1 MFSYNFKRNALKHII
16 FCGLLLNTSF
26 LTTTTSFAAPSI
38 EAGIQ
43 SANDELVAYGS
54 SKVYDVNYS
63 LYKDGRLVIEGAGGF
78 NRYLGPLNGFIKD
91 EYLDQAKSLIIKNIR
106 WIKSETFK
114 NCKNVTTVTFDQS
127 GSLDVE
133 SIGDYAFEGCSSL
146 KTIIIPKYVSEMGS
160 KVFQDCTNLESIR
173 ISASVSKI
181 GSRMFAGCPNLKSI
195 VVEEGNEKYDSR
207 ENCNAIVETAT
218 NTLVCGTENS
228 IIPSTITAI
237 GNETFAETGLKNI
250 VIPEGVTSIELQA
263 FENCQDLESVT
274 LPQSLKKLGY
284 HVFAN
289 SGLTSLVIPE
299 GITHLP
305 QGTFNGCKNLETVT
319 LPTTLETIE
328 YNAFSNSGL
337 TSIFIPKGVT
347 NISSSAFNNCEKL
360 STISVSDENTTYDSR
375 NNCNAI
381 IQTATNQIV
390 KGTFN
395 TIIPNTITSIG
406 NDAFSGINSLT
417 SIVIPESVTSIGQ
430 FAFYHCYSLA
440 SIVIPESVTSINY
453 CAFWNCN
460 SPAEVV
466 CKAKVAPQLYRDVF
480 SNDILSK
487 ATLYVPEESV
497 ESYKADGEWKKFSDI
512 QPLPYAYINIS
523 AAEKTTYC
531 SEHALDF
538 TNIEGAKAYIASG
551 FSPST
556 GVVLL
561 TKVNKVP
568 AGVGF
573 MVIGKEGKYEVPYC
587 ETDFTYA
594 NLLVG
599 TMSQTTVASTADGKT
614 NYVLSN
620 GSEGVMFYLANN
632 ATVPAKKAYLSIPST
647 IVNEAQVKAVRLAFE
662 DDMTTNII
670 RVEDMTKKTTDKV
683 YGLDGRCKKGLSSG
697 INIVNGKK
705 IYVK

>member
-1 MFSYNFKRNALKHII
+1 MFR
-16 FCGLLLNTSF
+16 
-26 LTTTTSFAAPSI
+26 
-38 EAGIQ
+38 
-43 SANDELVAYGS
+43 
-54 SKVYDVNYS
+54 
-63 LYKDGRLVIEGAGGF
+63 
-78 NRYLGPLNGFIKD
+78 
-91 EYLDQAKSLIIKNIR
+91 
-106 WIKSETFK
+106 
-114 NCKNVTTVTFDQS
+114 
-127 GSLDVE
+127 
-133 SIGDYAFEGCSSL
+133 
-146 KTIIIPKYVSEMGS
+146 
-160 KVFQDCTNLESIR
+160 
-173 ISASVSKI
+173 
-181 GSRMFAGCPNLKSI
+181 GCPNLKSI
-195 VVEEGNEKYDSR
+195 VVEEGNKKYDSR

-228 IIPSTITAI
+228 TIPSTITDI
-237 GNETFAETGLKNI
+237 GSSAFAETGLKNC
-250 VIPEGVTSIELQA
+250 VIPEGVTSIQNVA
-263 FENCQDLESVT
+263 FENCQNLESVT
-274 LPQSLKKLGY
+274 LPQSLKRLGSR
-284 HVFAN
+284 VFAN
-289 SGLTSLVIPE
+289 SGLTSVVIPE
-299 GITHLP
+299 GITWLSD
-305 QGTFNGCKNLETVT
+305 GTFTGCKNLETVT

-347 NISSSAFNNCEKL
+347 SISSTSFNYCGKL

-381 IQTATNQIV
+381 IQTATNQILR
-390 KGTFN
+390 GTSN
-395 TIIPNTITSIG
+395 TIIPNTATSIG
-406 NDAFSGINSLT
+406 DNAFNDINSLT
-417 SIVIPESVTSIGQ
+417 SIVIPESVTSIGLY
-430 FAFYHCYSLA
+430 AFR
-440 SIVIPESVTSINY
+440 
-453 CAFWNCN
+453 FCN
-460 SPAEVV
+460 SLAEVV
-466 CKAKVAPQLYRDVF
+466 CKAKVAPQLKSDAF

-561 TKVNKVP
+561 TKVDKVP
-568 AGVGF
+568 ARVGF

-614 NYVLSN
+614 NYVLSK
-620 GSEGVMFYLANN
+620 GSDGVMFYLANN

-647 IVNEAQVKAVRLAFE
+647 VVDETQVKTIRLAFE
-662 DDMTTNII
+662 DDMTTGII
-670 RVEDMTKKTTDKV
+670 RVEDMTKKTTDKM
-683 YGLDGRCKKGLSSG
+683 YGLDGRCKMGLSSG

>member
-26 LTTTTSFAAPSI
+26 LTATTSFAAPSI
-38 EAGIQ
+38 EDEIQ

-54 SKVYDVNYS
+54 STVYDVRYY

-228 IIPSTITAI
+228 TIPSTITAI
-237 GNETFAETGLKNI
+237 GNGAFAETGLKNI

-299 GITHLP
+299 GITYLP

-347 NISSSAFNNCEKL
+347 NISSTSFNYCGKL

-381 IQTATNQIV
+381 IQTATNQILR
-390 KGTFN
+390 GTSN
-395 TIIPNTITSIG
+395 TIIPNTATSIG
-406 NDAFSGINSLT
+406 DNAFNDINSLT
-417 SIVIPESVTSIGQ
+417 SIVIPESVTSIGLY
-430 FAFYHCYSLA
+430 AFR
-440 SIVIPESVTSINY
+440 
-453 CAFWNCN
+453 FCN
-460 SPAEVV
+460 SLAEVV
-466 CKAKVAPQLYRDVF
+466 CKAKVAPQLKSEAF

-497 ESYKADGEWKKFSDI
+497 ESYKTDGEWKKFSDI

>member
-1 MFSYNFKRNALKHII
+1 MRA
-16 FCGLLLNTSF
+16 
-26 LTTTTSFAAPSI
+26 FAEHQLFDGNDVVCSPPPI
-38 EAGIQ
+38 EDEIQ

-228 IIPSTITAI
+228 TIPSTITAI
-237 GNETFAETGLKNI
+237 GNGAFAETGLKNI

-263 FENCQDLESVT
+263 FENCQNLKSVT

-289 SGLTSLVIPE
+289 SGLTSVVIPE
-299 GITHLP
+299 GITYLP

-328 YNAFSNSGL
+328 YNAFSNSVL

-347 NISSSAFNNCEKL
+347 NISSTSFNYCGKL

-381 IQTATNQIV
+381 IQTATNQILR
-390 KGTFN
+390 GTSN
-395 TIIPNTITSIG
+395 TIIPNTATSIG
-406 NDAFSGINSLT
+406 DNAFNDINSLT

-430 FAFYHCYSLA
+430 YAFR
-440 SIVIPESVTSINY
+440 
-453 CAFWNCN
+453 FCN
-460 SPAEVV
+460 SLAEVV
-466 CKAKVAPQLYRDVF
+466 CKAKVAPQLKSDAF
-480 SNDILSK
+480 SNDVLSK

>member
-26 LTTTTSFAAPSI
+26 LTATTSFAAPSI
-38 EAGIQ
+38 EDEIQ

-54 SKVYDVNYS
+54 STVYDVRYY

-228 IIPSTITAI
+228 TIPSTITAI
-237 GNETFAETGLKNI
+237 GNGAFAETGLKNI

-299 GITHLP
+299 GITYLP

-347 NISSSAFNNCEKL
+347 NISSTSFNYCGKL

-381 IQTATNQIV
+381 IQTATNQILR
-390 KGTFN
+390 GTSN
-395 TIIPNTITSIG
+395 TIIPNTATSIG
-406 NDAFSGINSLT
+406 DNAFNDINSLT
-417 SIVIPESVTSIGQ
+417 SIVIPESVTSIGLY
-430 FAFYHCYSLA
+430 AFR
-440 SIVIPESVTSINY
+440 
-453 CAFWNCN
+453 FCN
-460 SPAEVV
+460 SLAEVV
-466 CKAKVAPQLYRDVF
+466 CKAKVAPQLKSEAF

-497 ESYKADGEWKKFSDI
+497 ESYKTDGEWKKFSDI

-647 IVNEAQVKAVRLAFE
+647 IVDETHVKAVRLAFE

-683 YGLDGRCKKGLSSG
+683 YGLDGRCKMGLSSG

>member
-26 LTTTTSFAAPSI
+26 LTVTTSFAAPSI
-38 EAGIQ
+38 EDEIQ

-54 SKVYDVNYS
+54 STVYDVRYY

-228 IIPSTITAI
+228 TIPSTITAI
-237 GNETFAETGLKNI
+237 GNGAFAETGLKNI

-299 GITHLP
+299 GITYLP

-347 NISSSAFNNCEKL
+347 SISSTSFNYCGKL

-381 IQTATNQIV
+381 IQTATNQILR
-390 KGTFN
+390 GTSN
-395 TIIPNTITSIG
+395 TIIPNTATSIG
-406 NDAFSGINSLT
+406 DNAFNDINSLT

-430 FAFYHCYSLA
+430 YAFR
-440 SIVIPESVTSINY
+440 
-453 CAFWNCN
+453 FCN
-460 SPAEVV
+460 SLAEVV
-466 CKAKVAPQLYRDVF
+466 CKAKVAPQLKSDAF
-480 SNDILSK
+480 SNDVLSK

-531 SEHALDF
+531 SKHALDF

-614 NYVLSN
+614 NYVLSK

-647 IVNEAQVKAVRLAFE
+647 FVNETQVKAVRLAFE

-670 RVEDMTKKTTDKV
+670 RVEDMSKKTTDKV
-683 YGLDGRCKKGLSSG
+683 YGLDGRCKMGLSSG

>member
-26 LTTTTSFAAPSI
+26 LTATTSFAAPSI
-38 EAGIQ
+38 EDEIQ

-228 IIPSTITAI
+228 TIPSTITAI
-237 GNETFAETGLKNI
+237 GNGAFAETGLKNI

-299 GITHLP
+299 GITYLP

-347 NISSSAFNNCEKL
+347 NISSTSFNYCGKL

-381 IQTATNQIV
+381 IQTATNQILR
-390 KGTFN
+390 GTSN
-395 TIIPNTITSIG
+395 TIIPNTATSIG
-406 NDAFSGINSLT
+406 DNAFNDINSLT
-417 SIVIPESVTSIGQ
+417 SIVIPESVTSIGLY
-430 FAFYHCYSLA
+430 AFR
-440 SIVIPESVTSINY
+440 
-453 CAFWNCN
+453 FCN
-460 SPAEVV
+460 SLAEVV
-466 CKAKVAPQLYRDVF
+466 CKAKVAPQLKSEAF

-497 ESYKADGEWKKFSDI
+497 ESYKTDGEWKKFSDI

-561 TKVNKVP
+561 TKVDKVP
-568 AGVGF
+568 ARVGF

-614 NYVLSN
+614 NYVLSK
-620 GSEGVMFYLANN
+620 GSDGVMFYLANN
-632 ATVPAKKAYLSIPST
+632 AMVPAKKAYLSIPST
-647 IVNEAQVKAVRLAFE
+647 IVDETHVKAVRLAFE

-683 YGLDGRCKKGLSSG
+683 YGLDGRCKMGLSSG

>member
-1 MFSYNFKRNALKHII
+1 MQ
-16 FCGLLLNTSF
+16 
-26 LTTTTSFAAPSI
+26 PPPI
-38 EAGIQ
+38 EDEIQ
-43 SANDELVAYGS
+43 SANDELIAYGS
-54 SKVYDVNYS
+54 SQTYDVRYY
-63 LYKDGRLVIEGAGGF
+63 LYKDGRLVIEGAGGS
-78 NRYLGPLNGFIKD
+78 NVYVGPLSGFIKD

-106 WIKSETFK
+106 WIKSETFE
-114 NCKNVTTVTFDQS
+114 NCKNVTNVTFDSS

-133 SIGDYAFEGCSSL
+133 TIGDYAFKGCSSL
-146 KTIIIPKYVSEMGS
+146 KTIIIPQYVSEMGNY
-160 KVFQDCTNLESIR
+160 VFQDCTNLESIR

-181 GSRMFAGCPNLKSI
+181 GSRVFAGCPNLKSI
-195 VVEEGNEKYDSR
+195 VVEEGNKKYDSR

-228 IIPSTITAI
+228 TIPTTITAI
-237 GNETFAETGLKNI
+237 GGGAFAETGLKNF
-250 VIPEGVTSIELQA
+250 VIPEGVTSIQYGA
-263 FENCQDLESVT
+263 FENCQNLKSVT
-274 LPQSLKKLGY
+274 LPQSLKKLEY
-284 HVFAN
+284 RVFAK
-289 SGLTSLVIPE
+289 SGLTSVVIPE
-299 GITHLP
+299 GITRLP
-305 QGTFNGCKNLETVT
+305 DGTFTECQNLETVT
-319 LPTTLETIE
+319 LPTTLEAIE
-328 YNAFSNSGL
+328 NNAFSNSGL

-347 NISSSAFNNCEKL
+347 SISSTSFNYCGKL

-390 KGTFN
+390 RGTFN
-395 TIIPNTITSIG
+395 TIIPNTVTSIG
-406 NDAFSGINSLT
+406 DNAFNDINSLT
-417 SIVIPESVTSIGQ
+417 SIVIRESVTSIGLY
-430 FAFYHCYSLA
+430 AFR
-440 SIVIPESVTSINY
+440 
-453 CAFWNCN
+453 FCN
-460 SPAEVV
+460 SLAEVV
-466 CKAKVAPQLYRDVF
+466 CKAKVAPQLKSDAF

>member
-26 LTTTTSFAAPSI
+26 LTATTSFAAPSI
-38 EAGIQ
+38 EDEIQ

-228 IIPSTITAI
+228 TIPSTITAI
-237 GNETFAETGLKNI
+237 GNGAFAETGLKNI

-299 GITHLP
+299 GITYLP

-347 NISSSAFNNCEKL
+347 NISSTSFNYCGKL

-381 IQTATNQIV
+381 IQTATNQILR
-390 KGTFN
+390 GTSN
-395 TIIPNTITSIG
+395 TIIPNTATSIG
-406 NDAFSGINSLT
+406 DNAFNDINSLT
-417 SIVIPESVTSIGQ
+417 SIVIPESVTSIGLY
-430 FAFYHCYSLA
+430 AFR
-440 SIVIPESVTSINY
+440 
-453 CAFWNCN
+453 FCN
-460 SPAEVV
+460 SLAEVV
-466 CKAKVAPQLYRDVF
+466 CKAKVAPQLKSEAF

-497 ESYKADGEWKKFSDI
+497 ESYKTDGEWKKFSDI

>member
-26 LTTTTSFAAPSI
+26 LTATTSFATPSI
-38 EAGIQ
+38 EDEIQ

-54 SKVYDVNYS
+54 STVYDVRYY

-195 VVEEGNEKYDSR
+195 VVEEENEKYDSR

-228 IIPSTITAI
+228 TIPSTITAI
-237 GNETFAETGLKNI
+237 GNGAFAETGLKNI

-299 GITHLP
+299 GITYLP

-347 NISSSAFNNCEKL
+347 NISSTSFNYCGKL

-381 IQTATNQIV
+381 IQTATNQILR
-390 KGTFN
+390 GTSN
-395 TIIPNTITSIG
+395 TIIPNTATSIG
-406 NDAFSGINSLT
+406 DNAFNDINSLT
-417 SIVIPESVTSIGQ
+417 SIVIPESVTSIGLY
-430 FAFYHCYSLA
+430 AFR
-440 SIVIPESVTSINY
+440 
-453 CAFWNCN
+453 FCN
-460 SPAEVV
+460 SLAEVV
-466 CKAKVAPQLYRDVF
+466 CKAKVAPQLKSEAF

-497 ESYKADGEWKKFSDI
+497 ESYKTDGEWKKFSDI

-614 NYVLSN
+614 NYVLSK

-647 IVNEAQVKAVRLAFE
+647 FVNETQVKAVRLAFE

-670 RVEDMTKKTTDKV
+670 RVEDMSKKTTDKV

>member
-1 MFSYNFKRNALKHII
+1 MWA
-16 FCGLLLNTSF
+16 
-26 LTTTTSFAAPSI
+26 FAEHQLFDGKDIVFYPPIGA
-38 EAGIQ
+38 EIQ
-43 SANDELVAYGS
+43 SANDELITSGS
-54 SKVYDVNYS
+54 NTVYDVKYY
-63 LYKDGRLVIEGAGGF
+63 LYKDGRLEIVGAGGF
-78 NRYLGPLNGFIKD
+78 NVTLGSVSGFIKE
-91 EYLDQAKSLIIKNIR
+91 EYLDQAKSLIIKNVR
-106 WIKSETFK
+106 WIKSSAFE
-114 NCKNVTTVTFDQS
+114 NCKNVTTVTFDPS
-127 GSLDVE
+127 SSLHVE
-133 SIGDYAFEGCSSL
+133 SIGDYAFKGCSSL
-146 KTIIIPKYVSEMGS
+146 KTIIIPTYVSKMGRY
-160 KVFQDCTNLESIR
+160 VFQNCASLESIR
-173 ISASVSKI
+173 ISASVSEI

-195 VVEEGNEKYDSR
+195 VVEEGNKKYDSR

-228 IIPSTITAI
+228 TFPSTVTAI
-237 GNETFAETGLKNI
+237 GGSAFAETGLKN
-250 VIPEGVTSIELQA
+250 
-263 FENCQDLESVT
+263 
-274 LPQSLKKLGY
+274 
-284 HVFAN
+284 
-289 SGLTSLVIPE
+289 LVIPE
-299 GITHLP
+299 GITSIQISAFEGCQNLESVVLP
-305 QGTFNGCKNLETVT
+305 NSLKGMGYNVFRKSGLTSIVIPEGITSLPDGTFSECKNLESVT
-319 LPTTLETIE
+319 LPSTLKTIE
-328 YNAFSNSGL
+328 NAFSNSGL

-347 NISSSAFNNCEKL
+347 SIYSTSFNYCGNL

-390 KGTFN
+390 RGTFN
-395 TIIPNTITSIG
+395 TIIPNTVTSIG
-406 NDAFSGINSLT
+406 DNAFNGINSLT

-430 FAFYHCYSLA
+430 QAFRL
-440 SIVIPESVTSINY
+440 
-453 CAFWNCN
+453 CN
-460 SPAEVV
+460 SLVEVV
-466 CKAKVAPQLYRDVF
+466 CKAKVAPQLKSEAF
-480 SNDILSK
+480 SYGILPK

-497 ESYKADGEWKKFSDI
+497 ESYKADSEWKKFADI
-512 QPLPYAYINIS
+512 QSLPYAYVNIS

-556 GVVLL
+556 GIVLL

-620 GSEGVMFYLANN
+620 GSNGVMFYLANN
-632 ATVPAKKAYLSIPST
+632 ATVPAQKAYLSIPST
-647 IVNEAQVKAVRLAFE
+647 VVDETQVKTIRLAFE
-662 DDMTTNII
+662 DDMTTGII
-670 RVEDMTKKTTDKV
+670 RVEDMTKKTTDKI
-683 YGLDGRCKKGLSSG
+683 YGLDGRCKMGLSSG

>member
-43 SANDELVAYGS
+43 SANDELIAYGS
-54 SKVYDVNYS
+54 SQTYDVRYY
-63 LYKDGRLVIEGAGGF
+63 LYKDGRLVIEGAGGS
-78 NRYLGPLNGFIKD
+78 NVYVGPLSGFIKD

-106 WIKSETFK
+106 WIKSETFE
-114 NCKNVTTVTFDQS
+114 NCKNVTNVTFDSS

-133 SIGDYAFEGCSSL
+133 TIGDYAFKGCSSL
-146 KTIIIPKYVSEMGS
+146 KTIIIPQYVSEMGNY
-160 KVFQDCTNLESIR
+160 VFCGCTNLESIR

-195 VVEEGNEKYDSR
+195 VVEEGNKKYDSR

-228 IIPSTITAI
+228 TIPTTITAI
-237 GNETFAETGLKNI
+237 GGGAFAETGLKNF
-250 VIPEGVTSIELQA
+250 VIPEGVTSIQYGA
-263 FENCQDLESVT
+263 FENCQNLKSVT
-274 LPQSLKKLGY
+274 LPQSLKKLEY
-284 HVFAN
+284 RVFAK
-289 SGLTSLVIPE
+289 SGLTSVVIPE
-299 GITHLP
+299 GITRLP
-305 QGTFNGCKNLETVT
+305 DGTFTECQNLETVT
-319 LPTTLETIE
+319 LPTTLEAIE
-328 YNAFSNSGL
+328 NNAFSNSGL

-347 NISSSAFNNCEKL
+347 SISSTSFNYCGKL

-390 KGTFN
+390 RGTFN
-395 TIIPNTITSIG
+395 TIIPNTVTSIG
-406 NDAFSGINSLT
+406 DNAFNDINSLT
-417 SIVIPESVTSIGQ
+417 SIVIPESVTSIGLY
-430 FAFYHCYSLA
+430 AFR
-440 SIVIPESVTSINY
+440 
-453 CAFWNCN
+453 FCN
-460 SPAEVV
+460 SLAEVV
-466 CKAKVAPQLYRDVF
+466 CKAKVAPQLKSDAF

-561 TKVNKVP
+561 TKVDKVP
-568 AGVGF
+568 ARVGF

>member
-26 LTTTTSFAAPSI
+26 LTATTSFAAPSI
-38 EAGIQ
+38 EDEIQ

-54 SKVYDVNYS
+54 STVYDVRYY

-181 GSRMFAGCPNLKSI
+181 GSRMFLSCPNLKSI

-228 IIPSTITAI
+228 TIPSTITAI
-237 GNETFAETGLKNI
+237 GNGAFAETGLKNI

-299 GITHLP
+299 GITYLP

-347 NISSSAFNNCEKL
+347 NISSTSFNYCGKL

-381 IQTATNQIV
+381 IQTATNQILR
-390 KGTFN
+390 GTSN
-395 TIIPNTITSIG
+395 TIIPNTATSIG
-406 NDAFSGINSLT
+406 DNAFNDINSLT
-417 SIVIPESVTSIGQ
+417 SIVIPESVTSIGLY
-430 FAFYHCYSLA
+430 AFR
-440 SIVIPESVTSINY
+440 
-453 CAFWNCN
+453 FCN
-460 SPAEVV
+460 SLAEVV
-466 CKAKVAPQLYRDVF
+466 CKAKVAPQLKSEAF

-497 ESYKADGEWKKFSDI
+497 ESYKTDGEWKKFSDI

>member
-1 MFSYNFKRNALKHII
+1 MQ
-16 FCGLLLNTSF
+16 
-26 LTTTTSFAAPSI
+26 PPPI
-38 EAGIQ
+38 EDEIQ
-43 SANDELVAYGS
+43 STNDELVAYGS
-54 SKVYDVNYS
+54 STVYDVRYY

-228 IIPSTITAI
+228 TIPSTITAI
-237 GNETFAETGLKNI
+237 GNGAFAETGLKNI

-299 GITHLP
+299 GITYLP

-347 NISSSAFNNCEKL
+347 NISSTSFNYCGKL

-381 IQTATNQIV
+381 IQTATNQILR
-390 KGTFN
+390 GTSN
-395 TIIPNTITSIG
+395 TIIPNTATSIG
-406 NDAFSGINSLT
+406 DNAFNDINSLT
-417 SIVIPESVTSIGQ
+417 SIVIPESVTSIGLY
-430 FAFYHCYSLA
+430 AFR
-440 SIVIPESVTSINY
+440 
-453 CAFWNCN
+453 FCN
-460 SPAEVV
+460 SLAEVV
-466 CKAKVAPQLYRDVF
+466 CKAKVAPQLKSEAF

-497 ESYKADGEWKKFSDI
+497 ESYKTDGEWKKFSDI

>member
-26 LTTTTSFAAPSI
+26 LTATTSFAAPSI
-38 EAGIQ
+38 EDDIQ

-54 SKVYDVNYS
+54 STVYDVRYY

-146 KTIIIPKYVSEMGS
+146 KTIIIPKNVSEMGS

-228 IIPSTITAI
+228 TIPSTITAI
-237 GNETFAETGLKNI
+237 GNGAFAETGLKNI

-284 HVFAN
+284 HMFAN

-299 GITHLP
+299 GITYLP
-305 QGTFNGCKNLETVT
+305 QGTFNECKNLETVT

-347 NISSSAFNNCEKL
+347 NISSTSFNYCGKL

-381 IQTATNQIV
+381 IQTATNQILR
-390 KGTFN
+390 GTSN
-395 TIIPNTITSIG
+395 TIIPNTATSIG
-406 NDAFSGINSLT
+406 DNAFNDINSLT
-417 SIVIPESVTSIGQ
+417 SIVIPESVTSIGLY
-430 FAFYHCYSLA
+430 AFR
-440 SIVIPESVTSINY
+440 
-453 CAFWNCN
+453 FCN
-460 SPAEVV
+460 SLAEVV
-466 CKAKVAPQLYRDVF
+466 CKAKVAPQLKSEAF

-497 ESYKADGEWKKFSDI
+497 ESYKTDGEWKKFSDI